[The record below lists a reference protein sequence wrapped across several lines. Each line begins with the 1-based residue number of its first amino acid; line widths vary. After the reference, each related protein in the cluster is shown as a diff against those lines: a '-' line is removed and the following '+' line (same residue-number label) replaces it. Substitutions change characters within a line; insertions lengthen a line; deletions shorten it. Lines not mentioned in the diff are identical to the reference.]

1 VSGSLAQR
9 ATTWW
14 TFFRISVEERL
25 VYRVDYVIG
34 TLLRFLPIITQLFLW
49 WAIFDAARQAAAAS
63 GGEFAIEGYRFED
76 MVAYYLL
83 VTISRAFS
91 SMPGLTP
98 GIARQIRDGEIK
110 KYLIQPVDL
119 IGALLLQRIAH
130 KCVYYLVALFPFAL
144 VFYLLGDYFPNGWP
158 SAEVMAVFIAS
169 LLLSFLL
176 GFFMETMFGLL
187 GFWFLEIASLTFVF
201 MLLNFF
207 LSGHMFPLEL
217 LPREPI
223 NWHAV
228 VDVLPFKYLAYF
240 PAAVFLEK
248 VSGPAMYWGLAVE
261 LIWVLVFILL
271 ARIAWNRGVAR
282 YSGFGG

>member
-1 VSGSLAQR
+1 MTGTWLQR
-9 ATTWW
+9 VMTWW
-14 TFFRISVEERL
+14 IFFRISIEERL

-34 TLLRFLPIITQLFLW
+34 TLLRFLPIVTQIFLW
-49 WAIFDAARQAAAAS
+49 MAIFDAASKAVRETGDSFQIA
-63 GGEFAIEGYRFED
+63 GYRFHE

-83 VTISRAFS
+83 VTVSRAFS

-119 IGALLLQRIAH
+119 IGSLLLQRIAH
-130 KCVYYLVALFPFAL
+130 KFVYYFVAILPFAL

-158 SAEVMAVFIAS
+158 PVDVLLVFIAS
-169 LLLSFLL
+169 LVLSFLL
-176 GFFMETMFGLL
+176 GFFMETLFGLL
-187 GFWFLEIASLTFVF
+187 AFWFLEIASLTFVF

-223 NWHAV
+223 NWQFI
-228 VDVLPFKYLAYF
+228 VDLLPFKYLAYF
-240 PAAVFLEK
+240 PAAVFLGK
-248 VSGPAMYWGLAVE
+248 ITGAQLYWGLAIE
-261 LIWVLVFILL
+261 FAWVVVLILL
-271 ARIAWNRGVAR
+271 TRVAWARGVAR
-282 YSGFGG
+282 YSAFGG

>member
-1 VSGSLAQR
+1 MSGSLTQR
-9 ATTWW
+9 AMTWW

-34 TLLRFLPIITQLFLW
+34 TLLRFLPIVTQIFLW
-49 WAIFDAARQAAAAS
+49 WTIFESAHAAS
-63 GGEFAIEGYRFED
+63 SDGSEFAIEGYRYHD
-76 MVAYYLL
+76 MVAYYML
-83 VTISRAFS
+83 VTVSRAFS

-119 IGALLLQRIAH
+119 IGSLLLQRVAH
-130 KCVYYLVALFPFAL
+130 KVVYYFVAILPFAF
-144 VFYLLGDYFPNGWP
+144 VFYLLGDFFPNGWP
-158 SAEVMAVFIAS
+158 PVDVLLVFFAS
-169 LLLSFLL
+169 LVLSFLL
-176 GFFMETMFGLL
+176 GFFLETTFGLL

-223 NWHAV
+223 NWQFL
-228 VDVLPFKYLAYF
+228 VDILPFKFLAYF
-240 PAAVFLEK
+240 PAAVFLGK
-248 VSGPAMYWGLAVE
+248 VTGAEMYWGLAIEFAWVVV
-261 LIWVLVFILL
+261 LILVT
-271 ARIAWNRGVAR
+271 RVVWSRGVAR

>member
-1 VSGSLAQR
+1 MNAASVKLA
-9 ATTWW
+9 TWW

-25 VYRVDYVIG
+25 VYRVDYMLG
-34 TLLRFLPIITQLFLW
+34 TLMRFLPIITQIFLW
-49 WAIFDAARQAAAAS
+49 WTIFEGIQRAS
-63 GGEFAIEGYRFED
+63 GSGQAQQIAGYRYQD

-91 SMPGLTP
+91 SMPGLTT

-110 KYLIQPVDL
+110 KFLIQPVDL
-119 IGALLLQRIAH
+119 IGCLLLQRMAH
-130 KCVYYLVALFPFAL
+130 KCVYYGVAIIPFAI
-144 VFYLLGDYFPNGWP
+144 VFYVLRGFFPNGWP
-158 SAEVMAVFIAS
+158 PMNVMAVFVMS
-169 LLLSFLL
+169 LVLSFYL
-176 GFFMETMFGLL
+176 GFFLEATFGLI

-217 LPREPI
+217 LPTKPI
-223 NWHAV
+223 NWHLV

-240 PAAVFLEK
+240 PAAVFLRK
-248 VSGPAMYWGLAVE
+248 VDGAAMYWGLAIEAVWVFG
-261 LIWVLVFILL
+261 LILITRL
-271 ARIAWNRGVAR
+271 AWNRGVKR